1 MFSSKQKKIL
11 AFPYSKFDSIICDG
25 SVRSGKI
32 SIMMWAFVGW
42 AMDTFDGYRFV
53 LCGKTLDST
62 VKNII
67 VPFISMRLAKERYCI
82 KWRRSDKILEV
93 RRGHAANFFE
103 VFGGRDE
110 SSFMLIQGRTLAGV
124 MLDEVALMPQS
135 FVQQALARCSVEGAR
150 MWFSC
155 NPDSPMHWFH
165 VEWIEKAEERN
176 ALYLHFTM
184 RDNPSLSEKTLQR
197 YESMYSGVFYERY
210 ILGKWVAAE
219 GLIYTLGE
227 GNIVDELPERKST
240 CEYYISCDYGTL
252 NPFSAGLWCWDGKTA
267 TRMREYY
274 YSGRE
279 KRENKTDEE
288 YYAEVDKLAEDLPIK
303 AIIVDPSAAS
313 FIEVIRRKKKY
324 RVRKAVNDVIPG
336 IATVSRY
343 LQDGTIKIHRSCKDC
358 IREFGLYRWDEDKT
372 EDKPIK
378 EYDHAMDEVRYFTMT
393 ILRHKV
399 GKRLTYRFSTGD
411 DSDLHISGLS
421 FGRK

>member
-1 MFSSKQKKIL
+1 MSLSERQKKIL
-11 AFPYSKFDSIICDG
+11 AFPYSSYDALICDG
-25 SVRSGKI
+25 SVRSGKT
-32 SIMMWAFVGW
+32 SIMSVSFVNW
-42 AMDTFDGYRFV
+42 AMENYSNRLFG
-53 LCGKTLDST
+53 LCGKTVDSCW
-62 VKNII
+62 KNLVI
-67 VPFISMRLAKERYCI
+67 PLTSMTYIHERYSI
-82 KWRRSDKILEV
+82 KIKRAEKIVEIRNGGV
-93 RRGHAANFFE
+93 TNYFE
-103 VFGGRDE
+103 IFGGKDE
-110 SSFMLIQGRTLAGV
+110 GSAALIQGRTFAGV

-165 VEWIEKAEERN
+165 VEWIEKAQERN

-219 GLIYTLGE
+219 GLIYTLSD

-324 RVRKAVNDVIPG
+324 QVRKAVNDVIPG

-399 GKRLTYRFSTGD
+399 GKAPYIPIFDRR
-411 DSDLHISGLS
+411 
-421 FGRK
+421 

>member
-1 MFSSKQKKIL
+1 MISEKQKKVL
-11 AFPYSKFDSIICDG
+11 AFPYSKFDLIICDG
-25 SVRSGKI
+25 SVRSGKT
-32 SIMMWAFVGW
+32 SIMSVSFVNW
-42 AMDTFDGYRFV
+42 AMENYSNQLFG
-53 LCGKTLDST
+53 LCGKTVDSCW
-62 VKNII
+62 KNLVI
-67 VPFISMRLAKERYCI
+67 PLTSMTYIHERYSI
-82 KWRRSDKILEV
+82 KIKRAEKIVEIRNGEV
-93 RRGHAANFFE
+93 TNYFE
-103 VFGGRDE
+103 IFGGKDE
-110 SSFMLIQGRTLAGV
+110 GSAALIQGRTFAGV
-124 MLDEVALMPQS
+124 LLDEVALMPES
-135 FVQQALARCSVEGAR
+135 FVNQALARCSVEGAK

-219 GLIYTLGE
+219 GLIYTLSD
-227 GNIVDELPERKST
+227 GNIVDEMPERKSA

-324 RVRKAVNDVIPG
+324 QVRKAVNDVIPG

-399 GKRLTYRFSTGD
+399 GKAPYIPIFDRR
-411 DSDLHISGLS
+411 
-421 FGRK
+421 

>member
-1 MFSSKQKKIL
+1 MISSKQKKIL
-11 AFPYSKFDSIICDG
+11 AFPYSRFDSIICDG
-25 SVRSGKI
+25 AVRSGKT
-32 SIMMWAFVGW
+32 SIMAVSFVDW
-42 AMDTFDGYRFV
+42 AMREFDGKLFG
-53 LCGKTLDST
+53 LCGKTVDSCW
-62 VKNII
+62 KNLVI
-67 VPFISMRLAKERYCI
+67 PLTSMTYIHERYSI
-82 KWRRSDKILEV
+82 KIKRAEKIVEIRNGEV
-93 RRGHAANFFE
+93 TNYFE
-103 VFGGRDE
+103 IFGGKDE
-110 SSFMLIQGRTLAGV
+110 GSAALIQGRTFAGV
-124 MLDEVALMPQS
+124 LLDEVALMPES
-135 FVQQALARCSVEGAR
+135 FVNQALARCSVEGAK

-165 VEWIEKAEERN
+165 VEWIEKAQERN

-227 GNIVDELPERKST
+227 GNIVDELPKRKST

-324 RVRKAVNDVIPG
+324 QVRKAINDVIPG

-399 GKRLTYRFSTGD
+399 GKAPYIPIFDRR
-411 DSDLHISGLS
+411 
-421 FGRK
+421 

>member
-1 MFSSKQKKIL
+1 MPISDKQKKIL
-11 AFPYSKFDSIICDG
+11 AFSYSKFDSIICDG
-25 SVRSGKI
+25 AVRSGKT
-32 SIMMWAFVGW
+32 SIMAVSFIDW
-42 AMDTFDGYRFV
+42 AMREFDGRLFGI
-53 LCGKTLDST
+53 CGKTVDSC
-62 VKNII
+62 VKNLVI
-67 VPFISMRLAKERYCI
+67 PYISLAYAHEKYAI

-93 RRGHAANFFE
+93 RANGATNYFE

-110 SSFMLIQGRTLAGV
+110 SSFALIQGRTFAGV
-124 MLDEVALMPQS
+124 LLDEVALMPQS

-165 VEWIEKAEERN
+165 VEWIEKAQERN

-219 GLIYTLGE
+219 GLIYTLGD
-227 GNIVDELPERKST
+227 GNIVDELPERKSA

-324 RVRKAVNDVIPG
+324 QVRKAINDVIPG

-399 GKRLTYRFSTGD
+399 GKAPYIPIFDRR
-411 DSDLHISGLS
+411 
-421 FGRK
+421 